1 MATRPLACRFPSM
14 FPGLVAAAVLLL
26 GASSCE
32 QKAAPAATPAPV
44 QYDHVAASPVG
55 TDQNILQKT
64 FTLKTSVVFPFEI
77 PAHAVRPH
85 LHGLYASFVGDV
97 HGESGSAA
105 NLDFLVM
112 NEDQYGDFQHG
123 RPSEAL
129 FSVDASHNQAVNFD
143 LPASMDQAVKYYLVF
158 RSSAGESK
166 KTVEANFKVDF

>member
-1 MATRPLACRFPSM
+1 MPKRALPCM
-14 FPGLVAAAVLLL
+14 FAAAALLL
-26 GASSCE
+26 GSSDCE
-32 QKAAPAATPAPV
+32 QKAAAPAPAAAPV

-85 LHGLYASFVGDV
+85 LHGLYTSFVGDV

-105 NLDFLVM
+105 NVDFLVL

-129 FSVDASHNQAVNFD
+129 FSVEASHNQAVNFD
-143 LPASMDQAVKYYLVF
+143 LPASMNQPVKYYLVF
-158 RSSAGESK
+158 RGSSGESK
-166 KTVEANFKVDF
+166 KTIEANFKVDF